1 MKTFLVSSWLV
12 VVAVAAALPAQ
23 QAEPDAG
30 HVALHQALLDASTD
44 AVVLNVAA
52 HPDDESSRTNTILRR
67 KYGMR
72 IVTAYTTYGDGG
84 QNAIGREIGPQL
96 AALRVRETLRAAA
109 MSDAEVLWLGME
121 DFGFSKTL
129 AETRAKWTDEKLL
142 AAMRQVVDAV
152 DPDFVL
158 TNHSLTQ
165 GHGHHRATFWA
176 IDTVLRER
184 AAKKLYVPALL
195 TRAKVDEAKWIV
207 DPAELEPA
215 RGETYARLA
224 HRAWVQ
230 HVTQGPWGPHD
241 PLQVGRDFWKVVNDD
256 VRTIGVVDGLPRAMP
271 WLWVRP
277 GLDEGE
283 RLSARARQ
291 ATRTELVAMVRAAQ
305 EQSVVIDRH
314 STVDQMRRV
323 NMSGRHKEV
332 LDRMV
337 LALADVRVEIWL
349 PRDEIA
355 VGSDGIANVVVHG
368 VDSVTDL
375 KVVSGD
381 RVGTPV
387 TAAVRTVVF
396 DGVPVSPAMPL
407 PTVPGE
413 PAPAA
418 AAAAPATTPQAAGPS
433 GRFTVAFACEP
444 VRAGPEPCF
453 VQVDVTCKI
462 DGKPFRMSRLLPYTP
477 VEPVTLTWDREVLLV
492 PKGRT
497 VERVLSVAVRCIRNE
512 ETNTPTVLSM
522 GPGITAKTIPGRL
535 ALAEGDTET
544 RVLVRAT
551 IDANELTADA
561 TLTFRFQ
568 GAMAALPVRVADV
581 SVLAEAR
588 IGLVRGPD
596 DTTEKALFDLGVP
609 FTSLDRDALLLANLD
624 DFTAILLDIRAYHHR
639 PELAEMRDRL
649 LAYCRAGG
657 RIVAMYHKSG
667 EWNERAGH
675 PLLAPFPLTIGEE
688 RCTEEHTA
696 VTFVQVEHP
705 LLMQPHVITD
715 ADFAGWV
722 QERGLNFPKVWDPA
736 WVPLLSM
743 QDPGDA
749 KAHEGA
755 LLHTQYGQGDFIY
768 CSLALYRQLRI
779 GHVGAARL
787 LVNLLAR

>member
-256 VRTIGVVDGLPRAMP
+256 VRTI
-271 WLWVRP
+271 
-277 GLDEGE
+277 
-283 RLSARARQ
+283 
-291 ATRTELVAMVRAAQ
+291 
-305 EQSVVIDRH
+305 
-314 STVDQMRRV
+314 
-323 NMSGRHKEV
+323 
-332 LDRMV
+332 
-337 LALADVRVEIWL
+337 
-349 PRDEIA
+349 
-355 VGSDGIANVVVHG
+355 
-368 VDSVTDL
+368 
-375 KVVSGD
+375 
-381 RVGTPV
+381 
-387 TAAVRTVVF
+387 
-396 DGVPVSPAMPL
+396 
-407 PTVPGE
+407 
-413 PAPAA
+413 
-418 AAAAPATTPQAAGPS
+418 
-433 GRFTVAFACEP
+433 
-444 VRAGPEPCF
+444 
-453 VQVDVTCKI
+453 
-462 DGKPFRMSRLLPYTP
+462 
-477 VEPVTLTWDREVLLV
+477 
-492 PKGRT
+492 
-497 VERVLSVAVRCIRNE
+497 
-512 ETNTPTVLSM
+512 
-522 GPGITAKTIPGRL
+522 
-535 ALAEGDTET
+535 
-544 RVLVRAT
+544 
-551 IDANELTADA
+551 
-561 TLTFRFQ
+561 
-568 GAMAALPVRVADV
+568 
-581 SVLAEAR
+581 
-588 IGLVRGPD
+588 
-596 DTTEKALFDLGVP
+596 
-609 FTSLDRDALLLANLD
+609 
-624 DFTAILLDIRAYHHR
+624 
-639 PELAEMRDRL
+639 
-649 LAYCRAGG
+649 
-657 RIVAMYHKSG
+657 
-667 EWNERAGH
+667 
-675 PLLAPFPLTIGEE
+675 
-688 RCTEEHTA
+688 
-696 VTFVQVEHP
+696 
-705 LLMQPHVITD
+705 
-715 ADFAGWV
+715 
-722 QERGLNFPKVWDPA
+722 
-736 WVPLLSM
+736 
-743 QDPGDA
+743 
-749 KAHEGA
+749 
-755 LLHTQYGQGDFIY
+755 
-768 CSLALYRQLRI
+768 
-779 GHVGAARL
+779 
-787 LVNLLAR
+787 